1 MLKSQKELKAEYTE
15 QLKKAWDSPAMV
27 KFCANEAGY
36 IIEYNNKLYSIEKPA
51 IHTRFCFGYG
61 FCGVSDEEEEAAANA
76 MARKAESDVDYFKA
90 ENLRGI
96 DETIKQLEE
105 IADEMGHNWAEGSH
119 PRYMI
124 KTGAHYSGQTP
135 DCKLEYFKIEDT
147 FSALYRGGVLCYD
160 VEFVRA
166 LIAGYQEVK
175 KAFEKRLNT
184 YLKRYGLSKVES
196 WSYLSD

>member
-1 MLKSQKELKAEYTE
+1 MLKTQKELKAEYTE
-15 QLKKAWDSPAMV
+15 ELAKAWDSPRMI
-27 KFCANEAGY
+27 KYCANQAGY
-36 IIEYNNKLYSIEKPA
+36 IIEYNGKLYSIEKPA

-61 FCGVSDEEEEAAANA
+61 FCGVSNEEEEATANA
-76 MARKAESDVDYFKA
+76 MARKAEEDVEYFKA
-90 ENLRGI
+90 ENLRGL
-96 DETIKQLEE
+96 DETIKQLEN
-105 IADEMGHNWAEGSH
+105 IANEMRRNWVKGSH

-147 FSALYRGGVLCYD
+147 FNSLGGTICYD

>member
-1 MLKSQKELKAEYTE
+1 MLKTQKELKAEYTE
-15 QLKKAWDSPAMV
+15 ELAKAWDSPRMI
-27 KFCANEAGY
+27 KYCANQAAH

-51 IHTRFCFGYG
+51 IHTRFCYGFG
-61 FCGVSDEEEEAAANA
+61 FCGVSNEEEEAAANA
-76 MARKAESDVDYFKA
+76 MARKAEEDVEYFKA
-90 ENLRGI
+90 ENLRGL
-96 DETIKQLEE
+96 EEKIKQLENIVE
-105 IADEMGHNWAEGSH
+105 EMGHNWAEGSH

-124 KTGAHYSGQTP
+124 KTGAHYTGQTP
-135 DCKLEYFKIEDT
+135 DCKLEYFCIEDT
-147 FSALYRGGVLCYD
+147 FNSLGGTICYD

-166 LIAGYQEVK
+166 LIAGHQEVK